1 VDDISFSKTCKQLT
15 DVAKKIQNEVTVLRK
30 NNKYYLNETSEHATG
45 KLCAWKKS
53 N

>member
-1 VDDISFSKTCKQLT
+1 MIYRLVRHVNNLRMLQ
-15 DVAKKIQNEVTVLRK
+15 KKIQNEVTVLRK